1 MSQIR
6 RWPAKLALLVRIQA
20 KRAFTEAKAKEKK
33 KKREGPPSGL
43 NEVNDD
49 G

>member
-20 KRAFTEAKAKEKK
+20 KRAFTEANAKRK
-33 KKREGPPSGL
+33 KKRKGKDRRVG
-43 NEVNDD
+43 
-49 G
+49 